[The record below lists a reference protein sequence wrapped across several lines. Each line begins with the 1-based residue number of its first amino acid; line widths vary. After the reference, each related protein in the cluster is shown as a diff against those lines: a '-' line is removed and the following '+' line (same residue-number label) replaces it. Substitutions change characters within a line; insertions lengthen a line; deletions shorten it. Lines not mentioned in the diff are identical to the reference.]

1 MKTFQKVVMALL
13 LTSVL
18 APAAHAYAEEIDE
31 RIPAFGW
38 DEPEEPDE
46 TMPAF

>member
-1 MKTFQKVVMALL
+1 MNTLQKVMLALL

-18 APAAHAYAEEIDE
+18 TPMAQAYEEEIDE

-38 DEPEEPDE
+38 DEPEEPE
-46 TMPAF
+46 HNIPTF